1 MPKYFIHLYALH
13 FALYVT
19 CTPGPDRTPRYDDEV
34 HNLPQLELSD
44 FMEQIEPVSE
54 EKIKKIQASLKDKN
68 KKWEKRGFQPG
79 SELYSAYMATIP
91 YPKNGQLQQGYNA
104 WKNFI
109 SNPSDMNKDQLVNF
123 LTAIKKENRN
133 LLVPFYKHSVA
144 LLNDTKRPLTK
155 AQLAYLDY
163 LMFIGGKYCSLHKKI
178 KEKHALLRRWQQEQ
192 KTLNTGV
199 LLWQKASQLPAIQT
213 DDVYKI
219 AANQR
224 AIAKC
229 FEKLDAWASV
239 DSVGSYSYNM
249 SVEDI
254 EVTIPN
260 GLAKLKWIV
269 DELDMQQNP
278 ILKKLTIY
286 INKVAAV

>member
-1 MPKYFIHLYALH
+1 MPKYFIHLYALYCALH
-13 FALYVT
+13 FT
-19 CTPGPDRTPRYDDEV
+19 CAPAPDRTPRYDEEV
-34 HNLPQLELSD
+34 HSLPQLELSD

-68 KKWEKRGFQPG
+68 QKWEKIGFQPG
-79 SELYSAYMATIP
+79 SKLYSAYMATMP
-91 YPKNGQLQQGYNA
+91 YPQNGQLQQGYNA

-109 SNPSDMNKDQLVNF
+109 SNPSDMNKGELMNC
-123 LTAIKKENRN
+123 LATIKKKEGA
-133 LLVPFYKHSVA
+133 LLATFYKHSVL

-163 LMFIGGKYCSLHKKI
+163 LMFIRGKYCSLHKKI
-178 KEKHALLRRWQQEQ
+178 KEKHASLRRWQQEQ

-199 LLWQKASQLPAIQT
+199 LLWQKASRLPAIQT
-213 DDVYKI
+213 HDVYKI
-219 AANQR
+219 GANQR

-229 FEKLDAWASV
+229 FEKLDVWASV
-239 DSVGSYSYNM
+239 DNVGNYPYNM
-249 SVEDI
+249 SLEDI

-269 DELDMQQNP
+269 DEIDMEQNP
-278 ILKKLTIY
+278 ILKKLNIY